1 MVHQPP
7 LPGPLPHEGEG
18 TKHENAQLQNER
30 FGLQC
35 GRWSAQRTL
44 QLILATALTVG
55 HASAEDR
62 EFGLF
67 TPITSLDLEGGMY
80 VLNQTFGG
88 RQFWGDV
95 QFFHDWHIQQNVFTG
110 HHRLLDGSARRH
122 ASGTLDECREKLTAL
137 RKSKKLPAMK
147 GRAVVLLHGI
157 FRSSESLRWL
167 GQQLGDD
174 HLTIAMDYPSTQI
187 SIPEAAEYLHSVIE
201 NLEGIEQIDFVT
213 HSMGGLVV
221 RAYLAKHSDPR
232 IRRMVMI
239 APPNQGAEM
248 ADLLKRNWAYR
259 GLFGPAG
266 RQLSKT
272 GLIPNLPTPEFEFAV
287 IAGARGTPTGWNML
301 IPGDDDGTV
310 TVDSTKL
317 PGAADF
323 ATTKSL
329 HTFLIVEPAVVDM
342 TRRFLDEGRFL
353 ADVDPQPIPVE

>member
-1 MVHQPP
+1 MAR
-7 LPGPLPHEGEG
+7 G
-18 TKHENAQLQNER
+18 K
-30 FGLQC
+30 
-35 GRWSAQRTL
+35 WSAQRTL
-44 QLILATALTVG
+44 QLLMSIAALTVG
-55 HASAEDR
+55 NLRAEDR
-62 EFGLF
+62 ELSLF
-67 TPITSLDLEGGMY
+67 SPITSLDVEGGMY

-95 QFFHDWHIQQNVFTG
+95 QFFHDWRIQQNVFTG
-110 HHRLLDGSARRH
+110 HYRLLDGRDRRH
-122 ASGTLDECREKLTAL
+122 ASGSLEECRDKLAAI

-167 GQQLGDD
+167 GQQLGND
-174 HLTIAMDYPSTQI
+174 HLTISMDYPSTQI
-187 SIPEAAEYLHSVIE
+187 SIPEAAEYLHSVVE

-239 APPNQGAEM
+239 APPNHGAEM
-248 ADLLKRNWAYR
+248 ADLLKRNWVYR

-266 RQLSKT
+266 RQLCKT
-272 GLIPNLPTPEFEFAV
+272 GLITELPTPEFEFAV

-310 TVDSTKL
+310 TVESTRL

-323 ATTKSL
+323 ATAKSL
-329 HTFLIVEPAVVDM
+329 HTFLVVEPAVVDM
-342 TRRFLDEGRFL
+342 TRRFLDEGRLL
-353 ADVDPQPIPVE
+353 ADVDPQPISAE